1 MRRSVVVGAACA
13 LLMACGGAS
22 EKEVA
27 SPPPSPAA
35 VTISVSP
42 AAVSLTAGATQAFS
56 AGVVG
61 LSDIAVI
68 WSVQEGTAGG
78 AITTAGLYTAPSAAG
93 TYHVVATSVTDASK
107 SAAAAVSV
115 AAKAQSGT
123 WVSGYYVGYQASMYP
138 AAKVDFS
145 AITHLMVGAILPNA
159 DGTLDKSFYIDA
171 VNGPA
176 MARDLATRAHTAG
189 RRAILMV
196 GGAGSLAGW
205 QGASS
210 AANLSAFVDNL
221 VGTMQNLEYDGLD
234 LDWEPISSADQ
245 PRLLALVQALR
256 AKVPGA
262 LITMPINF
270 VIGAADPW
278 YAQVAPYLDQMNIM
292 SYGMSD
298 VWPGWQSWHSAALSG
313 ESSSHPSSVS
323 SSANAFAAAGVPKGK
338 IGIGIGFY
346 GSCWSGV
353 TGPGQTIG
361 AGKIVASDNVMT
373 YAHINAS
380 YYSAGAYLWD
390 DAAKAGYLSFPQA
403 VGPEACNFV
412 SYEDDASI
420 AAKGQWV
427 RSQGYGGTIIWTV
440 NEGYVAA
447 SGTNPPLDSV
457 RRAFLN

>member
-1 MRRSVVVGAACA
+1 MRCGIVGACA
-13 LLMACGGAS
+13 LLIACGG
-22 EKEVA
+22 
-27 SPPPSPAA
+27 SPKKSGPA
-35 VTISVSP
+35 VSVSP
-42 AAVSLTAGATQAFS
+42 TAVSLVAGATQAFT

-61 LSDIAVI
+61 LSDSAVT
-68 WSVQEGTAGG
+68 WSVQEGAAGG
-78 AITTAGLYTAPSAAG
+78 AITTAGLYTAPPTAG

-107 SAAAAVSV
+107 SGVAAVSV
-115 AAKAQSGT
+115 AAT
-123 WVSGYYVGYQASMYP
+123 WVSGYYVGYQAGMYP

-145 AITHLMVGAILPNA
+145 AITHLMVGAIVPLA
-159 DGTLDKSFYIDA
+159 DGTLDKTFYIDA

-196 GGAGSLAGW
+196 GGAKTPAGSW
-205 QGASS
+205 QGAAS

-221 VGTMQNLEYDGLD
+221 VGTMQSLEYDGLD
-234 LDWEPISSADQ
+234 LDWEPISLADQ
-245 PRLLALVQALR
+245 PLLLALVQALR

-270 VIGAADPW
+270 VVGAADPW

-292 SYGMSD
+292 SYGMAD

-313 ESSSHPSSVS
+313 ESSSYPSSVS
-323 SSANAFAAAGVPKGK
+323 SSANAFAAVGVPKAK

-346 GSCWSGV
+346 GSCWTGV
-353 TGPGQTIG
+353 TGPRQNIG
-361 AGKIVASDNVMT
+361 AGRIVASDNVMT

-403 VGPEACNFV
+403 AGPEACNFV

-427 RSQGYGGTIIWTV
+427 RSQGYGGTIIWTI
-440 NEGYVAA
+440 NEGYIAA
-447 SGTNPPLDSV
+447 SSTNPPLDSV